1 MNEISEII
9 GTLSAISN
17 DSVLAEA
24 TANIASFLFKVSFR
38 NKTVESKNV
47 VVQYS
52 STTDVV
58 SNQPIK
64 ILKSAQKGSNSSN
77 KLTVGLENMSNK
89 VEMNENI
96 FTQSFTNFNLLSRII
111 NNSSKNL
118 NDYGI
123 SSLGINFN

>member
-24 TANIASFLFKVSFR
+24 TANIASFLFKVSSR

-58 SNQPIK
+58 TNQPIK
-64 ILKSAQKGSNSSN
+64 ILKSAQKSSNSSN